1 MARAKQQTT
10 DAGKLITKTQS
21 KDVIRL
27 KSRLTNIRPAK
38 LKLNMIDTG
47 TVVSVNYKG
56 EITKINKSWIE
67 LCLLVLS
74 YIYDCYPGKFMKA
87 LERGKICSQNFDVTK
102 TPPNYNSYNN
112 EKYIIP
118 GTPYFLM
125 TNSSPSAILKAVQ
138 GFPDALEIED
148 EDFLLNIDPTME
160 IDDGLRY
167 VNGVEFTSDIIPL
180 TELDISRLDTYTF
193 ATAYIWD
200 KKIKASSFD
209 AIAVRL
215 IREYA
220 KKDKRNL
227 DIAVKCSI
235 EPVVGVSNGKEITSL
250 ESIVLSKGEIYTYYT
265 NKSGQYTL
273 TYILNFAEA
282 IGIPKSCIKIKVDQI
297 RIKNS

>member
-1 MARAKQQTT
+1 MARAKQQTS
-10 DAGKLITKTQS
+10 DAGKLITKTAS
-21 KDVIRL
+21 KDVVRL
-27 KSRLTNIRPAK
+27 KSRLTNVRPAR

-56 EITKINKSWIE
+56 EITKINKSWME

-87 LERGKICSQNFDVTK
+87 LERGKVCSQNFDVTK

-118 GTPYFLM
+118 CTPYFLM
-125 TNSSPSAILKAVQ
+125 TNASPSAILKAVQ

-148 EDFLLNIDPTME
+148 EDFLLNIDPTIE
-160 IDDGLRY
+160 IDDGLKY
-167 VNGVEFTSDIIPL
+167 VEGVQFTSDVITLP
-180 TELDISRLDTYTF
+180 ELDISKLDTYSF
-193 ATAYIWD
+193 SYAYIWD

-215 IREYA
+215 IKEYA
-220 KKDKRNL
+220 KKDKHNL

-235 EPVVGVSNGKEITSL
+235 EPVIGVSNGKEVTSL
-250 ESIVLSKGEIYTYYT
+250 ESVILSKGDVYTYYT
-265 NKSGQYTL
+265 NKSDVYTL
-273 TYILNFAEA
+273 NYILRFAEA

-297 RIKNS
+297 KIKNI